1 MTVERVVKEDP
12 AGEANCRRHCSG
24 IWVEAAGRSACG
36 RRRLDR
42 RGTLGSRQL
51 RPAAWRVEERRESMI
66 ALKHLACGYGDLVLV
81 P

>member
-1 MTVERVVKEDP
+1 MLSNCMTVERVVREEP
-12 AGEANCRRHCSG
+12 AGEANGRRHWSE

-42 RGTLGSRQL
+42 RGTLASRQL

-66 ALKHLACGYGDLVLV
+66 LLMCLA
-81 P
+81 

>member
-1 MTVERVVKEDP
+1 MTVERVVREEP
-12 AGEANCRRHCSG
+12 AGEANCRRHCSET
-24 IWVEAAGRSACG
+24 WVEAAGRRACG

-42 RGTLGSRQL
+42 RGTLASRQL

-66 ALKHLACGYGDLVLV
+66 VLMRLACGYRDLVLV